1 MKAMKLF
8 VWTLCIAWLSSLGV
22 GAQRSPDFSGT
33 WTMDLSRSEA
43 AAHGEPIGPV
53 TVVIR
58 QAPAEVRIETTQNG
72 NVNAVRYVPEGGS
85 PLVADQPTG
94 TFRWEGPQL
103 ITNLIAHVNQQAVT
117 VMETR
122 RLNAAGSEM
131 TVVVTLV
138 VQHGYQ
144 SGASNLGA
152 KNPPNMSTGTNVFL
166 KAR

>member
-1 MKAMKLF
+1 MRRTFSTFAL
-8 VWTLCIAWLSSLGV
+8 VAGLSISLNTQ
-22 GAQRSPDFSGT
+22 AQPDFSGT

-58 QAPAEVRIETTQNG
+58 QAPAEVQIETTQNG
-72 NVNAVRYVPEGGS
+72 NVQAVRYVPEGGS
-85 PLVADQPTG
+85 PLVADRPTG

-103 ITNLIAHVNQQAVT
+103 ITNLITHVNQQAVT

-122 RLNAAGSEM
+122 RLNAAATEM
-131 TVVVTLV
+131 IVAVTLV

>member
-1 MKAMKLF
+1 
-8 VWTLCIAWLSSLGV
+8 
-22 GAQRSPDFSGT
+22 
-33 WTMDLSRSEA
+33 MDLSRSEA

-58 QAPAEVRIETTQNG
+58 QAPGEVRVETTQNG
-72 NVNAVRYVPEGGS
+72 TAQAVRYMPEGAS
-85 PLVADQPTG
+85 PTVADEPVG

-103 ITNLIAHVNQQAVT
+103 VTNLIAHVNQQAVT
-117 VMETR
+117 VTEIR
-122 RLNAAGSEM
+122 RLNAAGTEM
-131 TVVVTLV
+131 SVAVTLV

-144 SGASNLGA
+144 SGATDYGA

>member
-1 MKAMKLF
+1 MKAIQLF
-8 VWTLCIAWLSSLGV
+8 VSTLCIAGLSSPGLR
-22 GAQRSPDFSGT
+22 AQHSPDFSGT

-58 QAPAEVRIETTQNG
+58 QAPGEVRVETTQNG
-72 NVNAVRYVPEGGS
+72 SVQAVRYVPEGSS
-85 PLVADQPTG
+85 PMVADDPSG

-117 VMETR
+117 VTEAR
-122 RLNAAGSEM
+122 RLNAAGTEM
-131 TVVVTLV
+131 TVAVTLV

-144 SGASNLGA
+144 SGATTLGA
-152 KNPPNMSTGTNVFL
+152 KNPPNVSTGTNVFL